1 MIYFAIFAPKI
12 QPAQQL
18 SRLNLLQA
26 DLIQPERVMLGPLM
40 KKYPFPG
47 HISLVPP
54 PHPQLL
60 IIYNH

>member
-1 MIYFAIFAPKI
+1 MIYFAIFAPKF

-40 KKYPFPG
+40 KKYPFSG
-47 HISLVPP
+47 HMGLPP
-54 PHPQLL
+54 SPAAMSEALSF
-60 IIYNH
+60 

>member
-26 DLIQPERVMLGPLM
+26 DLIQPERVMFGPLM
-40 KKYPFPG
+40 KYHPFPG
-47 HISLVPP
+47 HMGLVPP
-54 PHPQLL
+54 PPPSAAD
-60 IIYNH
+60 YP

>member
-26 DLIQPERVMLGPLM
+26 DLIQPERMMLGPLM
-40 KKYPFPG
+40 KKYLFPVHMG
-47 HISLVPP
+47 LVPSP
-54 PHPQLL
+54 PATDYL
-60 IIYNH
+60 